1 MTQQWKV
8 ELERLR
14 DGDAVVWETELH
26 TPDAMD
32 QLGQALESVLPAGT
46 VVALHG
52 TLGAGKTRLVQAV
65 AQATGIPAENVTSP
79 TFVLI
84 QEYLQGRRPLYHFDV
99 YRLKDEAE
107 FWELG
112 PEEYFDSDGLTFIE
126 WAQKV
131 EACLP
136 ESYWEIFLTQ
146 TGEYSR
152 HVQIRLAGRV
162 PSNP

>member
-1 MTQQWKV
+1 MKTEQPWKT

-14 DGDAVVWETELH
+14 NGEAIVWETELQGLE
-26 TPDAMD
+26 DMD
-32 QLGQALESVLPAGT
+32 RLGQALEAVLPEGT

-65 AQATGIPAENVTSP
+65 AQAAGVPADRVVSP

-84 QEYLQGRRPLYHFDV
+84 QEYREGKRPIYHFDV
-99 YRLKDEAE
+99 YRLKDEEE

-112 PEEYFDSDGLTFIE
+112 PEEYFDSNGLTFIE

-146 TGEYSR
+146 TGEFSR
-152 HVQIRLAGRV
+152 HVKIQITG
-162 PSNP
+162 N